1 MVVVAADS
9 SPPTGQGPVNTGG
22 IDGTAMDHRA
32 GHPGQHSQEHEL
44 HPHCQGFIFFLHTS
58 QDEHEGRCV
67 GDAGQSRPQA
77 EQDNEG
83 QHQAAAG

>member
-1 MVVVAADS
+1 MVIVAADS
-9 SPPTGQGPVNTGG
+9 SPSTGQGPVHTGS
-22 IDGTAMDHRA
+22 IDGTAMDHRT

-44 HPHCQGFIFFLHTS
+44 HSHCQGLIFFLHTS

-67 GDAGQSRPQA
+67 GDAGHRCSQA
-77 EQDNEG
+77 DEENEG